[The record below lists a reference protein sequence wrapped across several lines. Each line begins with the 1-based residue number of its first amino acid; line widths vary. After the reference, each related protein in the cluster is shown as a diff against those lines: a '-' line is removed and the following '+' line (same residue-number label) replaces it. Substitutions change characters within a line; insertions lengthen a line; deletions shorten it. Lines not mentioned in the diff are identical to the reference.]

1 MRKPKCKQNMEV
13 FTQMLQE
20 RELILYGRS
29 KEAVKICEKYKVKY
43 IVDKDD
49 ELCDVMIGDVRIYSP
64 DKLYTE
70 NPEDVVI
77 LVCASEKYSFE
88 ITEEIQRIEDFV
100 ILYWYV
106 LDNKFLNDI
115 SCELY
120 DCFERIHGLEARL
133 YDDYSRKVLHE
144 VVVRRIAGLS
154 SSYGDLKVENEIQ
167 YIFPL
172 ALYSKTEGS
181 ILDCGGYIGDTI
193 DRFVNKLGN
202 GIDKIYSF
210 EALTENV
217 TKLESKK
224 NEIEKRWN
232 GSIAIVPYALADKEG
247 TITFFE
253 TTKKGACFSPEFT
266 SNTKFAYMNPVNTF
280 QVKTVRI
287 DDVIPKDEAVRYIK
301 MDIEGAEY
309 EALVGAENTIKREK
323 PGLAISIYHNACDY
337 YRIGE
342 LILSYVPEYKLV
354 VRHHKS
360 RHVDTV
366 LYAWV

>member
-1 MRKPKCKQNMEV
+1 MRKAKCKQSMEV
-13 FTQMLQE
+13 FAQLLQE

-29 KEAVKICEKYKVKY
+29 REAVKLCEKYKVKY
-43 IVDKDD
+43 VVDKDD
-49 ELCDVMIGDVRIYSP
+49 ELCDVMIGNVKIYSP
-64 DKLYTE
+64 DKLYAE
-70 NPEDVVI
+70 NSENVII
-77 LVCASEKYSFE
+77 LVCASEKYSYE
-88 ITEEIQRIEDFV
+88 ITEEIQKIDDFV
-100 ILYWYV
+100 IFYWNV
-106 LDNKFLNDI
+106 LNNMFLNDI

-120 DCFERIHGLEARL
+120 DSYEKIHNLEEKL
-133 YDDYSRKVLHE
+133 YDDYSRKVLRE
-144 VVVRRIAGLS
+144 VAVRRIAGFN
-154 SSYGDLKVENEIQ
+154 SSYSDLKVENEIQ

-172 ALYSKTEGS
+172 ALYSKTAGA

-210 EALTENV
+210 EALPDNV
-217 TKLESKK
+217 KKLESKK
-224 NEIEKRWN
+224 NEIRNQWN
-232 GSIAIVPYALADKEG
+232 GAIEIVPYALADKEG

-253 TTKKGACFSPEFT
+253 TAKKGACFSPEFR
-266 SNTKFAYMNPVNTF
+266 SKTKFAYTDPVNAF

-323 PGLAISIYHNACDY
+323 PGLAISIYHNAGDY

-342 LILSYVPEYKLV
+342 LILSFVPEYKLA

-360 RHVDTV
+360 QHVDTV